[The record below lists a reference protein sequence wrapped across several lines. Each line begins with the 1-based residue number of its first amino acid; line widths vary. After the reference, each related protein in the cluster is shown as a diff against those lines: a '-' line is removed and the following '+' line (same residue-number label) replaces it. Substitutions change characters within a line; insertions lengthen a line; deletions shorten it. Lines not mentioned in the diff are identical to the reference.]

1 MVRFGCSPQSMGA
14 YDTTFRENYNSWD
27 SIEERKNKQ
36 SRIRTKKQ
44 QQIMALEYD
53 QLGKRLSFTLIDLR
67 IQFCS
72 SQKLSESIQL
82 TVERMKCEQRSSI
95 TANG

>member
-27 SIEERKNKQ
+27 SIEERKTNNQ
-36 SRIRTKKQ
+36 GFEPKKQ
-44 QQIMALEYD
+44 QQMIALEYD
-53 QLGKRLSFTLIDLR
+53 QLSKRWSFTLIDLR

-72 SQKLSESIQL
+72 SHKAKNTQ
-82 TVERMKCEQRSSI
+82 
-95 TANG
+95 